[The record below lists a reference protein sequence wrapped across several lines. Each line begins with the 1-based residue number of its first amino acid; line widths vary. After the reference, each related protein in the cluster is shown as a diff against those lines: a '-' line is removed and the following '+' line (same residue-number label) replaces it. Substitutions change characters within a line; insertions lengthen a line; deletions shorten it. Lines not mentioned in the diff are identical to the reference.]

1 MLRLEGLKLPLE
13 AGREQ
18 LKTKAAAVLRCR
30 EGDIT
35 GVQVL
40 RRAIDARDGLR
51 FVYTVAVTMKDEAR
65 LLKRCRDRHVS
76 RYVPETY
83 DLPPVIPAPDVPP
96 VVVGMGPAGL
106 FAALV
111 LARCGARPILLERGQ
126 CVERRQQDVERFWQ
140 SGVLDTESN
149 VQFGEGGAGAFSDG
163 KLNTGT
169 KDVRHRYIME
179 QLVACG
185 APEDILWDA
194 KPHVG
199 TDMLHIAL
207 QNMRRE
213 LRKKLHL

>member
-13 AGREQ
+13 AEQEQ

-51 FVYTVAVTMKDEAR
+51 FVYTVAVTVKDEAR
-65 LLKRCRDRHVS
+65 LLKRCRDRHMS

-83 DLPPVIPAPDVPP
+83 ALPPAVTAPDMPP

-111 LARCGARPILLERGQ
+111 LARCGARPILLEQ
-126 CVERRQQDVERFWQ
+126 EYMI
-140 SGVLDTESN
+140 S
-149 VQFGEGGAGAFSDG
+149 
-163 KLNTGT
+163 
-169 KDVRHRYIME
+169 H
-179 QLVACG
+179 
-185 APEDILWDA
+185 
-194 KPHVG
+194 H
-199 TDMLHIAL
+199 LHS
-207 QNMRRE
+207 R
-213 LRKKLHL
+213 